1 MARKMK
7 TMDGNQAAAHVSYAY
22 TEVAAIYPITP
33 SSVMP
38 EHIDEWATEGRKN
51 IFGTTVHVTEMQS
64 EAGAA
69 GAVHGSLAAG
79 ALTTTF
85 TASQGLLLM
94 IPNLYKVAG
103 EQLPGVFNVS
113 ARALASHALS
123 IFGDHSDVYAC
134 RQTGAAM
141 LCESSVQEV
150 MDLTPVAHCAALE
163 GKIPFEEMIY
173 AENDG
178 EETFFIRN
186 ERTEFTVSVVHSR
199 KLTLRVAAE
208 MELGRERMRDEELTT
223 DAESDFPVYKKRQ
236 KMNVSEL
243 KISKKDTYRIKEE
256 IVLPGTK
263 ESIGQILFF
272 DISGRKAEIRPGQ
285 DELLIRGEAE
295 VFCMYLSPEEKVEWI
310 EQSVPYEGRIPCE
323 GAEEDMICQIRQ
335 SLEDPIVDIR
345 QDGDGEMRALGI
357 EATLSMKMNVYSEVE
372 TEILK
377 DMYSLDRECVLEK
390 KEGIYEEMLMYN
402 QAKCKIAE
410 RLTLP
415 ELKEDVLQII
425 HSEGS
430 IQAESERY
438 TEEGVE
444 IEGILHISF
453 LYLRADD
460 EQPYGSWTGMIP
472 FSYLVEYPNLPKN
485 VSASPAYHVE
495 QLAVTLA
502 GSEAVEV
509 KAVLTFDIFLKK
521 LISASMITNVS
532 ERQFDT
538 DASVKRPGI
547 VGHIVQDGED
557 LWSLAK
563 KYMTTVS
570 GIMEVNSMDNENVKT
585 GDKLL
590 IFKENMSIL

>member
-1 MARKMK
+1 
-7 TMDGNQAAAHVSYAY
+7 
-22 TEVAAIYPITP
+22 
-33 SSVMP
+33 
-38 EHIDEWATEGRKN
+38 
-51 IFGTTVHVTEMQS
+51 
-64 EAGAA
+64 
-69 GAVHGSLAAG
+69 
-79 ALTTTF
+79 
-85 TASQGLLLM
+85 
-94 IPNLYKVAG
+94 
-103 EQLPGVFNVS
+103 
-113 ARALASHALS
+113 
-123 IFGDHSDVYAC
+123 
-134 RQTGAAM
+134 
-141 LCESSVQEV
+141 
-150 MDLTPVAHCAALE
+150 
-163 GKIPFEEMIY
+163 
-173 AENDG
+173 
-178 EETFFIRN
+178 
-186 ERTEFTVSVVHSR
+186 
-199 KLTLRVAAE
+199 
-208 MELGRERMRDEELTT
+208 
-223 DAESDFPVYKKRQ
+223 
-236 KMNVSEL
+236 
-243 KISKKDTYRIKEE
+243 
-256 IVLPGTK
+256 
-263 ESIGQILFF
+263 
-272 DISGRKAEIRPGQ
+272 
-285 DELLIRGEAE
+285 
-295 VFCMYLSPEEKVEWI
+295 
-310 EQSVPYEGRIPCE
+310 
-323 GAEEDMICQIRQ
+323 
-335 SLEDPIVDIR
+335 
-345 QDGDGEMRALGI
+345 
-357 EATLSMKMNVYSEVE
+357 
-372 TEILK
+372 
-377 DMYSLDRECVLEK
+377 
-390 KEGIYEEMLMYN
+390 MYN

-430 IQAESERY
+430 SQAESERY

>member
-1 MARKMK
+1 
-7 TMDGNQAAAHVSYAY
+7 
-22 TEVAAIYPITP
+22 
-33 SSVMP
+33 
-38 EHIDEWATEGRKN
+38 
-51 IFGTTVHVTEMQS
+51 
-64 EAGAA
+64 
-69 GAVHGSLAAG
+69 
-79 ALTTTF
+79 
-85 TASQGLLLM
+85 
-94 IPNLYKVAG
+94 
-103 EQLPGVFNVS
+103 
-113 ARALASHALS
+113 
-123 IFGDHSDVYAC
+123 
-134 RQTGAAM
+134 
-141 LCESSVQEV
+141 
-150 MDLTPVAHCAALE
+150 MDLTKKTVHYTQEGKTVFDRFYLDEDYNVPEQKEAVQRIVYSSAKLKTEDVRPVENYVKVTGKAYYKILYMTQGETTLSVLE

-509 KAVLTFDIFLKK
+509 KAMLTFDIFLKK

>member
-1 MARKMK
+1 
-7 TMDGNQAAAHVSYAY
+7 
-22 TEVAAIYPITP
+22 
-33 SSVMP
+33 
-38 EHIDEWATEGRKN
+38 
-51 IFGTTVHVTEMQS
+51 
-64 EAGAA
+64 
-69 GAVHGSLAAG
+69 
-79 ALTTTF
+79 
-85 TASQGLLLM
+85 
-94 IPNLYKVAG
+94 
-103 EQLPGVFNVS
+103 
-113 ARALASHALS
+113 
-123 IFGDHSDVYAC
+123 
-134 RQTGAAM
+134 
-141 LCESSVQEV
+141 
-150 MDLTPVAHCAALE
+150 MDLTKKTVHYTQEGKTVFDRFYLDEDYNVPEQKEAVQRIVYSSAKLKTEDVRPVENYVKVTGKAYYKILYMTQGETTLSVLE

-538 DASVKRPGI
+538 DASLNRPGI
-547 VGHIVQDGED
+547 GGNIVQDGED